1 MLTLLW
7 SALTRV
13 SATALLANASA
24 LRTTRELPVSAL
36 CAPMLAVRLVCA
48 SLRSSSPPRLLAL
61 TPLLGTPES
70 TLAASAILAAVV
82 LTAHWWSAPL
92 EVTFLRVMAMRRVA
106 TARAAESVT
115 TPTEPAN
122 ALWDTTERDAS
133 TRPSWVNFVSR
144 KCYLCRSS
152 FSAVV
157 SALKICTNLINKSH
171 Y

>member
-1 MLTLLW
+1 MGWELMMLTLLW

-48 SLRSSSPPRLLAL
+48 SLRSSSPSRLLAL

-70 TLAASAILAAVV
+70 TLAASAILVAVV

-106 TARAAESVT
+106 TARAAE
-115 TPTEPAN
+115 PAN

-133 TRPSWVNFVSR
+133 TRPSWVKYDFR
-144 KCYLCRSS
+144 MRL
-152 FSAVV
+152 
-157 SALKICTNLINKSH
+157 LMKI
-171 Y
+171 